1 MIVHEKSSLAPP
13 GQSLAFS
20 LGDEKGFRWIGAY
33 DISAEDLLAGGEGS
47 KTELKQEQAAKLIEQ
62 FLSEGRKVSIAEINK
77 EAAERGIS
85 ERTVRLA
92 RNSMGDKIASERQG
106 KDWWIWFNQ

>member
-1 MIVHEKSSLAPP
+1 MMELLSD
-13 GQSLAFS
+13 GQ
-20 LGDEKGFRWIGAY
+20 
-33 DISAEDLLAGGEGS
+33 
-47 KTELKQEQAAKLIEQ
+47 
-62 FLSEGRKVSIAEINK
+62 KVSIAEINR

-106 KDWWIWFNQ
+106 KDWWIWLRQ

>member
-1 MIVHEKSSLAPP
+1 MTGVQTCALPIC
-13 GQSLAFS
+13 
-20 LGDEKGFRWIGAY
+20 
-33 DISAEDLLAGGEGS
+33 
-47 KTELKQEQAAKLIEQ
+47 KTELKQEQAVKLMMELLADGQ
-62 FLSEGRKVSIAEINK
+62 KVSIAEINR

-106 KDWWIWFNQ
+106 KDWWIWLRQ

>member
-1 MIVHEKSSLAPP
+1 M
-13 GQSLAFS
+13 
-20 LGDEKGFRWIGAY
+20 
-33 DISAEDLLAGGEGS
+33 
-47 KTELKQEQAAKLIEQ
+47 ELKQEHAAKLIEQ

-85 ERTVRLA
+85 ERTVRLV

-106 KDWWIWFNQ
+106 KDWWSWFKQ

>member
-1 MIVHEKSSLAPP
+1 MTSA
-13 GQSLAFS
+13 
-20 LGDEKGFRWIGAY
+20 
-33 DISAEDLLAGGEGS
+33 AEDLLGRWGGQQDR
-47 KTELKQEQAAKLIEQ
+47 LKQEQAVKLIDE
-62 FLSEGRKVSIAEINK
+62 FLSEDKKVSIAEINK

-106 KDWWIWFNQ
+106 KDWWIWFKQ